1 MMSRKFV
8 SFLVTLA
15 VAQAFVPTSHVGL
28 RHLRHVGIRP
38 NELSSVAKR
47 HVIASQRFFPSRK
60 TTRDGIGCMMP
71 GVSMDVV
78 WIPNQTNKNFVVE
91 PVMPSDVKTI
101 RE

>member
-1 MMSRKFV
+1 MVMSHKIL
-8 SFLVTLA
+8 SFLLALA
-15 VAQAFVPTSHVGL
+15 VAQAWVPTSHVGWRQL
-28 RHLRHVGIRP
+28 HHIGIRP
-38 NELSSVAKR
+38 NEQRPVAKR
-47 HVIASQRFFPSRK
+47 HVIASQRFPSRK

-78 WIPNQTNKNFVVE
+78 WIPNQANKNFVVE